1 MELITVYGLKNC
13 DTCRAALK
21 WLDSQSIAHRFH
33 DIRAEGLTAR
43 TISTWVAALGWE
55 TVLNRRSTTW
65 RELADKDRDNLNDK
79 RAVALMAAHPTLVK
93 RPVIEAGKALS
104 VGFTD
109 AVKKGLAK
117 SGT

>member
-1 MELITVYGLKNC
+1 LITVYGLKNC

-21 WLDSQSIAHRFH
+21 WLDSQPIAHRFH
-33 DIRAEGLTAR
+33 DIRADGLTAP
-43 TISTWVAALGWE
+43 TISTWVAVLGWE
-55 TVLNRRSTTW
+55 GVLNRRSTTW
-65 RELADKDRDNLNDK
+65 RALADKDRDNLNDK

-109 AVKKGLAK
+109 AVKKALAK